1 VRTPAADVVGD
12 KGTKERKRTAP
23 FSFSALTFVAPAK
36 RAEEEDARDLFLRW
50 HRLHR
55 ADDDDDDDDDDDAKV
70 EPLSSILEN
79 ATTFLPDAPP
89 RTLKAEMATSAQ
101 QVEVR
106 IFL

>member
-1 VRTPAADVVGD
+1 MVGM
-12 KGTKERKRTAP
+12 KCFRR
-23 FSFSALTFVAPAK
+23 ALTSLSVAFALLHVAALGVAGLPISQHDRHGGLGRENPA
-36 RAEEEDARDLFLRW
+36 
-50 HRLHR
+50 
-55 ADDDDDDDDDDDAKV
+55 
-70 EPLSSILEN
+70 PLSSILEN

>member
-50 HRLHR
+50 HR
-55 ADDDDDDDDDDDAKV
+55 
-70 EPLSSILEN
+70 
-79 ATTFLPDAPP
+79 
-89 RTLKAEMATSAQ
+89 
-101 QVEVR
+101 
-106 IFL
+106 